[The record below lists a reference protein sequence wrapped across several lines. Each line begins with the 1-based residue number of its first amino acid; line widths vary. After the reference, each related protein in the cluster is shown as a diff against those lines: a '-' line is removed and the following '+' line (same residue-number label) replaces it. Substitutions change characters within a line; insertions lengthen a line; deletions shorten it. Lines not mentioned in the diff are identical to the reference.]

1 MSNIFFN
8 SKQTWPAITDDVR
21 VSVYST
27 LDLNTPIA
35 SIQQNAPHI
44 DQQFSFPGLP
54 RMNFVYKI
62 FQVETNGTTI
72 ISQLGQASFVAAND
86 ELQYKKPVLIQVG
99 VSPIPG
105 ATSGGTDASTI
116 ETNYVGNP
124 DPSSWA
130 FTLKGYVQAGA
141 IVNVDFNWDN
151 SGGDPNPE
159 SVTSTVL
166 SGWSLSDLI
175 ADLKTKMS
183 ATSLINDYTDTDSFD
198 GLKVFGVTT
207 ASGTVTIT
215 NTESTAGEVIWPHGV
230 STVNVPDWIGW
241 DLEASGRVGQYPF
254 KRDSVQQ
261 IDINWNVATAD
272 LSLQQTDDI
281 FQDGEYLYFEFQPLI
296 SQSSGGV
303 GTGTTGAAGFSD
315 IKVITTNTTLLT
327 SDIGKKILIAP
338 SGNYLEIILPDYT
351 DVAANNITYFEMVDS
366 ASKCAV
372 IIAAS
377 GNDISWLDGD
387 NVYIKPNETFELY
400 KRVVSTGVYEW
411 RIQNA
416 VGNFSNVGEIFYS
429 DLSPDKIFNAIELDG
444 SNTDIEKEARLYN
457 RFVIRNGLAISYA
470 SWSSSNIFTRM
481 KFSLKDSGSNNF
493 RIPDLNT
500 TPIYMRPRGIN
511 SVGDYLAGQ
520 LLAHQHLESLGTEE
534 FDVSTY
540 GRDTVQQSLPTY
552 GDLGGSGPNL
562 RSRYADLTSRSVV
575 FNTATGLWEIIDG
588 SENRPNSRATRC
600 YIKT

>member
-35 SIQQNAPHI
+35 SQQQNAPHI

-99 VSPIPG
+99 VSLIPG
-105 ATSGGTDASTI
+105 T
-116 ETNYVGNP
+116 ETV
-124 DPSSWA
+124 W
-130 FTLKGYVQAGA
+130 
-141 IVNVDFNWDN
+141 
-151 SGGDPNPE
+151 PN
-159 SVTSTVL
+159 
-166 SGWSLSDLI
+166 
-175 ADLKTKMS
+175 
-183 ATSLINDYTDTDSFD
+183 
-198 GLKVFGVTT
+198 
-207 ASGTVTIT
+207 
-215 NTESTAGEVIWPHGV
+215 GV

-315 IKVITTNTTLLT
+315 IKVVTENTTLLT

-511 SVGDYLAGQ
+511 SVGDFLAGQ
-520 LLAHQHLESLGTEE
+520 LLSHQHLESLGTEE

-552 GDLGGSGPNL
+552 GDLGSSGPNL